1 MTGGGSS
8 DDSYTPPSFA
18 PCRARRIVDPIALRR
33 WNRIMTRRVSKKH
46 NHSLKIKAKGERLF
60 LASAL
65 RGVIILGG
73 GMLYAGAWKKEGGRW
88 PVRARG
94 SRSQQWYAESRVQ
107 MLRKKCRSQSLWT
120 LHLAGDFHVGSE
132 VMPFGPRP
140 HMMRVMLI
148 SNLAVDQRFANG
160 TQAVSSRSDRTR

>member
-1 MTGGGSS
+1 
-8 DDSYTPPSFA
+8 
-18 PCRARRIVDPIALRR
+18 
-33 WNRIMTRRVSKKH
+33 MTRRVSKKH

-65 RGVIILGG
+65 RGVIILGAACSTRVHG
-73 GMLYAGAWKKEGGRW
+73 RKGGRW

-107 MLRKKCRSQSLWT
+107 MFRKKCRSQSLWT

-160 TQAVSSRSDRTR
+160 TQAVSSRSDRTRLDEIWTGRT

>member
-65 RGVIILGG
+65 RGVIILG
-73 GMLYAGAWKKEGGRW
+73 AACSTRVHGRKT
-88 PVRARG
+88 G
-94 SRSQQWYAESRVQ
+94 
-107 MLRKKCRSQSLWT
+107 
-120 LHLAGDFHVGSE
+120 
-132 VMPFGPRP
+132 
-140 HMMRVMLI
+140 
-148 SNLAVDQRFANG
+148 VDGQ
-160 TQAVSSRSDRTR
+160 

>member
-1 MTGGGSS
+1 
-8 DDSYTPPSFA
+8 
-18 PCRARRIVDPIALRR
+18 
-33 WNRIMTRRVSKKH
+33 
-46 NHSLKIKAKGERLF
+46 
-60 LASAL
+60 
-65 RGVIILGG
+65 
-73 GMLYAGAWKKEGGRW
+73 MLYAGAWKKEGGRW

-160 TQAVSSRSDRTR
+160 TQAVSSRSDRTRLDEIWTGRT

>member
-1 MTGGGSS
+1 
-8 DDSYTPPSFA
+8 
-18 PCRARRIVDPIALRR
+18 
-33 WNRIMTRRVSKKH
+33 MTRRVSKKH

-160 TQAVSSRSDRTR
+160 TQAVSSRSDRTRLDEIWTGRT